1 MKPKFTSLL
10 SYNTLVITVMVLCFP
25 LVSFSQT
32 LKPGSLAYL
41 KQANGIGG
49 FRLGS
54 YLTLSQSQDLSYID
68 GENGKPDADSCVTYE
83 YHIENGL
90 KVEGGL
96 NINHV
101 CLRTYK
107 NKLVNIYVFF
117 NRKEGYL
124 VLRRFLQW
132 YGTFT
137 AKPNDYLD
145 IYDWDSNKVKVSLR
159 YHLDTDQGM
168 AVYTCVD
175 LMNEVEARKVKP
187 LPMLLTASQ

>member
-1 MKPKFTSLL
+1 MKPEFTSRL
-10 SYNTLVITVMVLCFP
+10 SYKTLVIMMMSLCLP
-25 LVSFSQT
+25 AMCFSQSSQ
-32 LKPGSLAYL
+32 PGSLAFL
-41 KQANGIGG
+41 KDRNGIAG
-49 FRLGS
+49 FRLGA
-54 YLTLSQSQDLSYID
+54 YLTVNQAQDLSYID

-83 YHIENGL
+83 YHPENGL
-90 KVEGGL
+90 KVEGG
-96 NINHV
+96 ISVNHI

-117 NRKEGYL
+117 NRPEGYL

-168 AVYTCVD
+168 AVYTSVD
-175 LMNEVEARKVKP
+175 LMNEIEARKVKP